1 MLVVSD
7 APNPDS
13 LPAMGGGL
21 LGLIVT
27 AGLAVAVILLY
38 RSMRTQMKKIDFD
51 PEGTTDAERMRGA
64 DESGDEGDRPAD
76 SEVNG
81 HRGRPPEV

>member
-1 MLVVSD
+1 MLAVSD
-7 APNPDS
+7 APDPES
-13 LPAMGGGL
+13 LPGMGSGL

-27 AGLAVAVILLY
+27 VGLVVAVILLY

-64 DESGDEGDRPAD
+64 GKSGDGDEHPAD
-76 SEVNG
+76 TEVNG